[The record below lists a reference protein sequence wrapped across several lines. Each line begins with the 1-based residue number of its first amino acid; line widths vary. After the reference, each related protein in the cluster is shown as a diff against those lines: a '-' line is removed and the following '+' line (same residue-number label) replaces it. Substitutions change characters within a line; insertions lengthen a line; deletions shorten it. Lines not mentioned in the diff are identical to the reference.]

1 MSESQYDYS
10 QYNTSVNQSNLNLFE
25 KIILVLILI
34 PLIVFFVRGFSE
46 QNVFN
51 KDDRKRQDIT
61 EVMKGLDL
69 FYLNSASIENNR
81 NYPVSKCSGQL
92 NEVDFEYSLNRSL
105 TGRNLKED
113 TNIYI
118 DPKDFPSDPFGVYS
132 IKKADRKVPF
142 RTCPSIQ
149 KNENDNV
156 LVYKSG
162 EKSCNFN
169 ITEDQKLHNC
179 YLYSTDQ
186 NAISYKIGYFSEQK
200 KGFVIWDKFKNNPA
214 IESFSAN

>member
-1 MSESQYDYS
+1 MSENQYDYS
-10 QYNTSVNQSNLNLFE
+10 QYNTNTRQSGLNLFE
-25 KIILVLILI
+25 KLILIVVLI
-34 PLIVFFVRGFSE
+34 PLIIFFVKGFSE
-46 QNVFN
+46 QNILN

-69 FYLNSASIENNR
+69 FYLNSAVIETNR
-81 NYPVSKCSGQL
+81 TYPVSKCSGQL
-92 NEVDFEYSLNRSL
+92 NEVDYEYTLNRSL

-118 DPKDFPSDPFGVYS
+118 DPKDFPNDPFGEFS
-132 IKKADRKVPF
+132 IKKPDRKTPF

-149 KNENDNV
+149 KNENDNI

-162 EKSCNFN
+162 EKSCNFS
-169 ITEDQKLHNC
+169 ITEKQKLPNC

-186 NAISYKIGYFSEQK
+186 NGLSYKIGYYSEQK
-200 KGFVIWDKFKNNPA
+200 NGFVIWDKFKNNTA
-214 IESFSAN
+214 LESFSAN

>member
-10 QYNTSVNQSNLNLFE
+10 QYNTNTVQSGLNLFE
-25 KIILVLILI
+25 KIILIAMLI

-46 QNVFN
+46 QNIIN

-61 EVMKGLDL
+61 GVMKGLDL
-69 FYLNSASIENNR
+69 FYLNSAAIENNR
-81 NYPVSKCSGQL
+81 KYPVSKCSGQL

-118 DPKDFPSDPFGVYS
+118 DPKDFPTDPFGQYS
-132 IKKADRKVPF
+132 VKKAERKVPF
-142 RTCPSIQ
+142 RACPSIQ
-149 KNENDNV
+149 KNENDNI
-156 LVYKSG
+156 LVYKSS
-162 EKSCNFN
+162 EKSCNFS
-169 ITEDQKLHNC
+169 ITETQKLPNC

-186 NAISYKIGYFSEQK
+186 NGLSYKIGFFSEQK
-200 KGFVIWDKFKNNPA
+200 KGFVIWDKFKNVPA
-214 IESFSAN
+214 VESFSAN

>member
-1 MSESQYDYS
+1 MSENQYDYS
-10 QYNTSVNQSNLNLFE
+10 QYSTSPAQSGLNLFE
-25 KIILVLILI
+25 KLILIMMLI
-34 PLIVFFVRGFSE
+34 PLIIFFVSGFAE
-46 QNVFN
+46 QNIVN

-69 FYLNSASIENNR
+69 FYLNSSTLENSR

-118 DPKDFPSDPFGVYS
+118 DSKDFPTDPFGQYS
-132 IKKADRKVPF
+132 VKKAERKVPF

-149 KNENDNV
+149 KNENDNI
-156 LVYKSG
+156 LVYKSS
-162 EKSCNFN
+162 EKSCNFS
-169 ITEDQKLHNC
+169 ITETQKLPNC

-186 NAISYKIGYFSEQK
+186 NGLSYKIGYFSEQK
-200 KGFVIWDKFKNNPA
+200 KGFVIWDKFKNNPVV
-214 IESFSAN
+214 ESFSAN